1 MDDNA
6 ILVAIE
12 HFSNNTRPHNFENF
26 LRGGSLELAR
36 AIGRLAE
43 KEPSRFA
50 KVALKIPSDADP
62 VFLRELLRVYEKA
75 TLDDLIKLQICLK
88 AFAEH
93 RDGCGREI
101 ADVLG
106 AIKDPLPQDAVEQLE
121 WLAIQ
126 SSEPPFGQEDEAESR
141 EQDDLLKDSFNRG
154 LNLTRGRAVL
164 AIGHLVRRDS
174 AYIPRFAS
182 TLDQLTVDR
191 SAAVQA
197 CSTYVWRVIAGGD
210 YLFAYEMFRKCRL
223 VMPSLPATQYGF
235 DLIRVG
241 LREHF
246 SLLRPLIEELV
257 ESEDGEYVIAGS
269 QLACLAALTHPEAYE
284 MADRAVHGNE
294 KQRLV
299 AAHVA
304 AANLGS
310 NEFRPWCEKQL
321 YVLFN
326 DPDSKVG
333 SAAGDCFRRLESQ
346 SLEAFGELIEAYC
359 RSAAYEAN
367 SYSLLHTLEESVEK
381 LPGIVCM
388 ACEHFLLR
396 FGKEASDIRT
406 HRAADG
412 YEIPKL
418 AFRVYHQ
425 HQRDE
430 WASRALD
437 VIDRLCEVSVG
448 ETFAQLQEF
457 DR

>member
-1 MDDNA
+1 
-6 ILVAIE
+6 
-12 HFSNNTRPHNFENF
+12 
-26 LRGGSLELAR
+26 
-36 AIGRLAE
+36 
-43 KEPSRFA
+43 
-50 KVALKIPSDADP
+50 
-62 VFLRELLRVYEKA
+62 
-75 TLDDLIKLQICLK
+75 LK
-88 AFAEH
+88 AFADH
-93 RDGCGREI
+93 RDGCGSEI

-106 AIKDPLPQDAVEQLE
+106 AIKDPLPQEAVEQLK
-121 WLAIQ
+121 WLAVQ
-126 SSEPPFGQEDEAESR
+126 NSDPPFGQEDEADSR
-141 EQDDLLKDSFNRG
+141 EQDEFLKDSFNRG

-164 AIGHLVRRDS
+164 AIGHLILHDS
-174 AYIPRFAS
+174 DYITRFAS

-197 CSTYVWRVIAGGD
+197 CSTYVWRVIAGRD
-210 YLFAYEMFRKCRL
+210 YLYAYEMFRKCRV
-223 VMPSLPATQYGF
+223 VMPSLPTTQYGF

-241 LREHF
+241 LRDHF
-246 SLLRPLIEELV
+246 PLLRPLIEELFDGK
-257 ESEDGEYVIAGS
+257 DGECAIAAS
-269 QLACLAALTHPEAYE
+269 QLACIAALTHPEAYE
-284 MADRAVHGNE
+284 MADRVVNGNE

-310 NEFRPWCEKQL
+310 DEFRPWCEKQL

-326 DPDSKVG
+326 DPDSKVS
-333 SAAGDCFRRLESQ
+333 SAAGSCFRRLNGK

-359 RSAAYEAN
+359 RSVAYEAN
-367 SYSLLHTLEESVEK
+367 SYSLLHALEESVEK

-406 HRAADG
+406 HRAGDG
-412 YEIPKL
+412 YGIPKL